1 MSKKS
6 IFDDEELEALKQ
18 LNIRVS
24 EADLLEYEAV
34 KNAMYVR
41 GKTLPIRRAIEEV
54 LKEAIKYGK
63 WWLSD
68 NQSKPINS
76 KRVKELGDKE
86 VRRLASLK
94 KPSTLS

>member
-41 GKTLPIRRAIEEV
+41 GKTLPIRRAIEDV
-54 LKEAIKYGK
+54 LKNASKYGRV
-63 WWLSD
+63 WLSD
-68 NQSKPINS
+68 NPSKPINAS
-76 KRVKELGDKE
+76 REKELADKKA
-86 VRRLASLK
+86 RKLASLK
-94 KPSTLS
+94 ESSTSA